1 MNPTDS
7 PWPRLT
13 AAARRATDPRDPTAP
28 YGFATRVAAL
38 AFLPERLAVSLLERF
53 SLRAL
58 ALAGV
63 LVVVSLASNY
73 STLISAF
80 QDNGAGMD
88 DPVAELVE
96 LAS

>member
-7 PWPRLT
+7 QWPRLT
-13 AAARRATDPRDPTAP
+13 AAARRATDPRDTAAP
-28 YGFATRVAAL
+28 YGFATRVTAL

-63 LVVVSLASNY
+63 LAVVSLASNY

-80 QDNGAGMD
+80 QDDAVRVD

>member
-7 PWPRLT
+7 QWPRLT
-13 AAARRATDPRDPTAP
+13 AAARRATDARDTTAP

-38 AFLPERLAVSLLERF
+38 AFLPERMAASLLERF

-63 LVVVSLASNY
+63 LAVVSLASNY
-73 STLISAF
+73 STLVSAF
-80 QDNGAGMD
+80 QDETASVD
-88 DPVAELVE
+88 DPVAEMVD

>member
-1 MNPTDS
+1 
-7 PWPRLT
+7 
-13 AAARRATDPRDPTAP
+13 
-28 YGFATRVAAL
+28 
-38 AFLPERLAVSLLERF
+38 
-53 SLRAL
+53 
-58 ALAGV
+58 
-63 LVVVSLASNY
+63 VVSLASNY